1 MLEVLSCKGKETVL
15 PLKIP
20 CAGMGGPPLWQQ
32 DWSPHA
38 SSLWQGMMQESRLQ
52 LEVSGEVPTMFK
64 SSV

>member
-20 CAGMGGPPLWQQ
+20 SAGMGGPPLQQ

-38 SSLWQGMMQESRLQ
+38 SS
-52 LEVSGEVPTMFK
+52 
-64 SSV
+64 